1 MPCSAARSG
10 GIRSED
16 HVHKTIRSFS
26 VYGPLIIVL
35 AGSATLT
42 GACRESAPQGAAVA
56 PIAVSTAP
64 VSSTALASSMEA
76 GGVVTSRTTAVI
88 ASRIMAP
95 VAAVHVRAGDR
106 VRRGAPLV
114 TLDGRELDANR
125 ARAIATLASAAESQL
140 AAESELRSAQA
151 ALTLARATHDR
162 IRTLH
167 GQRSATPQELDQ
179 AVSALD
185 VADAQ
190 FKQAQ
195 ARRSAANAA
204 HDAARAASD
213 GAGIASSYATLSAP
227 FDGVVTERAVD
238 PGSMANPGTPLVTI
252 EEGTAFRVEV
262 SLDES
267 RAASVKIGDTVTVR
281 VDQELFPDP
290 LSGRVSEIARVDP
303 AAHSFIVKIDL
314 PAVTGLRSGLFARA
328 RFTGSPRTTLTVPTS
343 AAIRRGQLTFVFAV
357 DSEHRARLRAVSPG
371 ITDGARL
378 EILAGLRANDIV
390 IITPPP
396 SLTDGAAIAG
406 SRR

>member
-1 MPCSAARSG
+1 
-10 GIRSED
+10 
-16 HVHKTIRSFS
+16 VHKTIL
-26 VYGPLIIVL
+26 VIVL
-35 AGSATLT
+35 AGSATVT
-42 GACRESAPQGAAVA
+42 GACQEPSAPQRATAA
-56 PIAVSTAP
+56 PIAVSTAR
-64 VSSTALASSMEA
+64 VTSTALASSFEA

-95 VAAVHVRAGDR
+95 IAAVHVRAGDR

-125 ARAIATLASAAESQL
+125 ARASATLAAAAESQL

-162 IRTLH
+162 IRRLH
-167 GQRSATPQELDQ
+167 DQRSATPQELDQ

-190 FKQAQ
+190 VTQAQ
-195 ARRSAANAA
+195 ARRSAAHAA

-213 GAGIASSYATLSAP
+213 AAGIASSYATLSAP

-238 PGSMANPGTPLVTI
+238 PGSMANPGTPHVTL
-252 EEGTAFRVEV
+252 EEGGALRVEV

-267 RAASVKIGDTVTVR
+267 RAATVKVGDTVTVH
-281 VDQELFPDP
+281 VDQEAYPDP

-303 AAHSFIVKIDL
+303 AAHSSVVTIDL
-314 PAVTGLRSGLFARA
+314 PAMNGLRSGLFARA
-328 RFTGSPRTTLTVPTS
+328 RFTGSPRTTLTVPAS

-357 DSEHRARLRAVSPG
+357 DSENRARLRAVSPG
-371 ITDGARL
+371 ITDGERV
-378 EILAGLRANDIV
+378 EILAGLRADDIV
-390 IITPPP
+390 IINPPP
-396 SLTDGAAIAG
+396 ALTDGAAITG

>member
-1 MPCSAARSG
+1 VRSA
-10 GIRSED
+10 GIRSEE
-16 HVHKTIRSFS
+16 HVHKTILSFR

-35 AGSATLT
+35 AGSATLM
-42 GACRESAPQGAAVA
+42 GACRESSAPQGVAVA

-64 VSSTALASSMEA
+64 VTSTALASSQEA

-125 ARAIATLASAAESQL
+125 ARAVATLASAAESQL

-179 AVSALD
+179 AVSTLD

-195 ARRSAANAA
+195 AHRSAANAA

-213 GAGIASSYATLSAP
+213 AAGIASSYATLTAP

-238 PGSMANPGTPLVTI
+238 PGSMASPGTPLVTL

-267 RAASVKIGDTVTVR
+267 RAATVKVGDTVIVHL
-281 VDQELFPDP
+281 DQEAFPDP

-328 RFTGSPRTTLTVPTS
+328 RFTGSPRTTLSVPVS

-357 DSEHRARLRAVSPG
+357 DSERRARLRAVSPG
-371 ITDGARL
+371 ITDGDRL

-390 IITPPP
+390 ITTPPP
-396 SLTDGAAIAG
+396 SLTDGAAITG

>member
-1 MPCSAARSG
+1 VRSG

-16 HVHKTIRSFS
+16 HVHKTIL
-26 VYGPLIIVL
+26 VIVL
-35 AGSATLT
+35 AGSATVT
-42 GACRESAPQGAAVA
+42 GACRESSAPREATVA
-56 PIAVSTAP
+56 PIAVATAP
-64 VSSTALASSMEA
+64 VTSTALASSLEA
-76 GGVVTSRTTAVI
+76 GGVVTSRTTAII

-95 VAAVHVRAGDR
+95 VAAVHVRAGDH

-125 ARAIATLASAAESQL
+125 ARAIATLANAAESQL
-140 AAESELRSAQA
+140 AAESEVRSAQA

-162 IRTLH
+162 IHTLH
-167 GQRSATPQELDQ
+167 DQRSATPQELDQ

-185 VADAQ
+185 IADAQ
-190 FKQAQ
+190 FTQAQ
-195 ARRSAANAA
+195 AHRSAANAA

-213 GAGIASSYATLSAP
+213 ASGIASSYATLTAP

-238 PGSMANPGTPLVTI
+238 PGSMANPGTPLVTLQD
-252 EEGTAFRVEV
+252 GTAFRVEV

-267 RAASVKIGDTVTVR
+267 RAASVKVGDTVTVR

-303 AAHSFIVKIDL
+303 TAHSFIVKIDL
-314 PAVTGLRSGLFARA
+314 PMVSGLRSGLFARA
-328 RFTGSPRTTLTVPTS
+328 RFTGSPRTTLTVPAS

-357 DSEHRARLRAVSPG
+357 DSQHRARLRAVSPG
-371 ITDGARL
+371 ITDGDRL

-390 IITPPP
+390 ITNSPPT
-396 SLTDGAAIAG
+396 LTDGATITG
-406 SRR
+406 SR

>member
-1 MPCSAARSG
+1 
-10 GIRSED
+10 
-16 HVHKTIRSFS
+16 VHNTIHSFS

-35 AGSATLT
+35 ASSATLT
-42 GACRESAPQGAAVA
+42 GACRESSAPQAATVA

-64 VSSTALASSMEA
+64 VSSSVLASSLEA

-125 ARAIATLASAAESQL
+125 ASAIATLASAAESQL

-151 ALTLARATHDR
+151 TLTLARATHDR

-185 VADAQ
+185 VAEAQ

-195 ARRSAANAA
+195 AHRSAANAA

-213 GAGIASSYATLSAP
+213 AAGIASSYATLTAP
-227 FDGVVTERAVD
+227 FDGVVSERAVD
-238 PGSMANPGTPLVTI
+238 PGSMANPGTPLVTL

-267 RAASVKIGDTVTVR
+267 RAASVKVGDTVTVR
-281 VDQELFPDP
+281 VDQGPAPDP

-303 AAHSFIVKIDL
+303 SAHSFIVKIDL
-314 PAVTGLRSGLFARA
+314 PVVSGLRSGLFARA
-328 RFTGSPRTTLTVPTS
+328 RFTGSPRTTLTVPVS
-343 AAIRRGQLTFVFAV
+343 AAIHRGQLTFVFAV
-357 DSEHRARLRAVSPG
+357 DRESRARLRAVSPG
-371 ITDGARL
+371 ISDGDRL

-390 IITPPP
+390 ITNPPS
-396 SLTDGAAIAG
+396 SLTDGAAITG

>member
-1 MPCSAARSG
+1 VRSAG
-10 GIRSED
+10 VRSED
-16 HVHKTIRSFS
+16 HVHKTIL
-26 VYGPLIIVL
+26 VIVL
-35 AGSATLT
+35 AGSAMLT
-42 GACRESAPQGAAVA
+42 GACRESSAPNEHTVA
-56 PIAVSTAP
+56 PIAVSTTP
-64 VSSTALASSMEA
+64 VTSTTVASSLEA

-162 IRTLH
+162 IRRLH
-167 GQRSATPQELDQ
+167 DQRSATPQELDQ
-179 AVSALD
+179 AISALD

-190 FKQAQ
+190 FTQAN
-195 ARRSAANAA
+195 AHRSAADAA

-213 GAGIASSYATLSAP
+213 AASITTSYATLSAP
-227 FDGVVTERAVD
+227 FDGVVTERTVD
-238 PGSMANPGTPLVTI
+238 PGSMASPGTPLVTL
-252 EEGTAFRVEV
+252 EESSAFRVEV

-267 RAASVKIGDTVTVR
+267 RAATVKVGDTVTVH
-281 VDQELFPDP
+281 VDQESFPDP

-303 AAHSFIVKIDL
+303 TAHSFVVKIDL

-328 RFTGSPRTTLTVPTS
+328 GFTGSPRTTLTVPTS
-343 AAIRRGQLTFVFAV
+343 ASIRRGQLTFVFTV
-357 DSEHRARLRAVSPG
+357 DTENRARLRAVSPG
-371 ITDGARL
+371 ITDGDRL
-378 EILAGLRANDIV
+378 EVLAGLRANDIV
-390 IITPPP
+390 ITNPPP
-396 SLTDGAAIAG
+396 SLTDGAATTG
-406 SRR
+406 LRR

>member
-1 MPCSAARSG
+1 M
-10 GIRSED
+10 
-16 HVHKTIRSFS
+16 HKTIL
-26 VYGPLIIVL
+26 VIVL
-35 AGSATLT
+35 AATATLT
-42 GACRESAPQGAAVA
+42 GACRESSAPQEAAVA
-56 PIAVSTAP
+56 PIDVSTTP
-64 VSSTALASSMEA
+64 VTSTALASSLEA

-125 ARAIATLASAAESQL
+125 ARAIATLASVAESQL

-167 GQRSATPQELDQ
+167 AQRSATPQELDQ

-195 ARRSAANAA
+195 AHRSAANAA

-213 GAGIASSYATLSAP
+213 AAGIASSYATLSAP

-238 PGSMANPGTPLVTI
+238 PGSMANPGTPLVTL
-252 EEGTAFRVEV
+252 EEGAAFRVEV

-267 RAASVKIGDTVTVR
+267 RAAAVKVGDTVTVR
-281 VDQELFPDP
+281 LDQESFPDP
-290 LSGRVSEIARVDP
+290 ISGRVSEIARVDP

-314 PAVTGLRSGLFARA
+314 PAVNGLRSGLFARA
-328 RFTGSPRTTLTVPTS
+328 RFTGSPRTALTVPAS

-357 DSEHRARLRAVSPG
+357 DSENRARLRAVSPG
-371 ITDGARL
+371 ITDGDRL

-390 IITPPP
+390 ITTPPP
-396 SLTDGAAIAG
+396 SLTDGAAITG

>member
-1 MPCSAARSG
+1 M
-10 GIRSED
+10 
-16 HVHKTIRSFS
+16 HKTIDSFS

-42 GACRESAPQGAAVA
+42 GACRESSVRRRGTPSPRSPFPRRTVTSA
-56 PIAVSTAP
+56 
-64 VSSTALASSMEA
+64 ALASSLEA
-76 GGVVTSRTTAVI
+76 GGVVASRTTAVI

-167 GQRSATPQELDQ
+167 DQRSATPQELDQ

-195 ARRSAANAA
+195 AHRSAANAA

-213 GAGIASSYATLSAP
+213 AAGIANSYATLSAP

-238 PGSMANPGTPLVTI
+238 PGSMANPGTPLVTL

-267 RAASVKIGDTVTVR
+267 R
-281 VDQELFPDP
+281 
-290 LSGRVSEIARVDP
+290 
-303 AAHSFIVKIDL
+303 
-314 PAVTGLRSGLFARA
+314 
-328 RFTGSPRTTLTVPTS
+328 
-343 AAIRRGQLTFVFAV
+343 RG
-357 DSEHRARLRAVSPG
+357 EP
-371 ITDGARL
+371 
-378 EILAGLRANDIV
+378 
-390 IITPPP
+390 
-396 SLTDGAAIAG
+396 
-406 SRR
+406 